1 MNKTE
6 AWRLGPL
13 ARRAW
18 PLLLLGTIGVLS
30 LLLQP
35 VPAGPLARAPEL
47 ANMPPLVLKAV
58 LLVNPQ
64 ILVVAAALLGAA
76 LAHRVGLASMLAGT
90 ASSAGWR
97 VTLSRAAG
105 LGFALGLGL
114 AAADAA
120 VAPLL
125 GTAWQALLAAAP
137 RGVAPTLMGLL
148 YGGLAEEVM
157 LRWGAMSLF
166 AWLLHSLLRTQGVT
180 PSVVVAIALA
190 ALLFAVAHVP
200 ALAAQVDLTPAI
212 VARTVALNS
221 VAGLLY
227 GWCFWRHH
235 LEAAMAAHASTH
247 LALAAWHAAQA
258 L

>member
-6 AWRLGPL
+6 TWRLGPL
-13 ARRAW
+13 AGRAW
-18 PLLLLGTIGVLS
+18 PIMLLGMMGVLS

-35 VPAGPLARAPEL
+35 VPAGLLAHAPEL
-47 ANMPPLVLKAV
+47 ASLPPLVVKAG
-58 LLVNPQ
+58 LLVNPL
-64 ILVVAAALLGAA
+64 ILVVAAAFLGAA
-76 LAHRVGLASMLAGT
+76 VAHRVGLSSMLAGS

-97 VTLSRAAG
+97 GTLARMAG

-120 VAPLL
+120 TAPLL

-137 RGVAPTLMGLL
+137 QGIAPALMGLL

-166 AWLLHSLLRTQGVT
+166 AWLLRSLLGPQRVA
-180 PSVVVAIALA
+180 PSVIVAIALA
-190 ALLFAVAHVP
+190 ALLFAVAHLP
-200 ALAAQVDLTPAI
+200 ALAAQIDLTPAI
-212 VARTVALNS
+212 VVRTVVFNS

-247 LALAAWHAAQA
+247 LGLAAWRVVST
-258 L
+258 